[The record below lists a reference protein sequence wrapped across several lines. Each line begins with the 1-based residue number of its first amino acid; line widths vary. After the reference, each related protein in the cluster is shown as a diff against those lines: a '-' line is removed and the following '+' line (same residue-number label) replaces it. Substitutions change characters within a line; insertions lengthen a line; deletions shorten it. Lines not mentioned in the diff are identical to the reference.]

1 MNKKLLAV
9 DMDGTLFNDDKTI
22 SKENLQAITKLLDA
36 GHAFAFNT
44 GRPNHAL
51 KEILSVYDEFKRDDV
66 YILGHQGVIG
76 TELNSD
82 VTLFADCINNDDA
95 IEVITEVLNCGFTCV
110 VFDDTHIYTF
120 NDNWF
125 IESYKKLSKEQLVFL
140 SDVNQLKG
148 KNVTKLIA
156 IDYDH
161 PEALQEFKDNHASV
175 YDDRFES
182 FYSHYAFM
190 EYIKKGTGKGDGILK
205 LAKHLDIPVSNIVA
219 VGDERND
226 ISMVEVAGV
235 GVAMANGREELKAVA
250 DYVTENDNNH
260 AGIAEVI
267 NKFIL
272 NP

>member
-1 MNKKLLAV
+1 MFNRKLLAV

-22 SKENLQAITKLLDA
+22 SKENLEAITKLLDN

-66 YILGHQGVIG
+66 FILGYQGVIG
-76 TELNSD
+76 TEMNSD
-82 VTLFADCINNDDA
+82 VTLFEDHLDNDDA
-95 IEVITEVLNCGFTCV
+95 LEVISEVLRCGFTV
-110 VFDDTHIYTF
+110 VTFDNSHIYTF

-125 IESYKKLSKEQLVFL
+125 VESYKKLSGESLVYL
-140 SDVNQLKG
+140 NDISELKD
-148 KNVTKLIA
+148 KNITKLIA

-161 PEALQEFKDNHASV
+161 PEHLQAFKDEHADV

-182 FYSHYAFM
+182 FFSHYAFL
-190 EYIKKGTGKGDGILK
+190 EYIKKGTGKGDGIKK
-205 LAKHLDIPVSNIVA
+205 LAEHLGIPMSNVVT

-260 AGIAEVI
+260 SGIAEVI
-267 NKFIL
+267 NKFFL
-272 NP
+272 